1 LPVPESIKQAV
12 DEAWMRLA
20 IEEAMQ
26 AFEEGEVP
34 IGAVL
39 IRDEQLIARAHNR
52 VIDPS
57 DPTAHAEILAIRK
70 AASMMRNY
78 RLPGMT
84 LYVTIEPCIMCAGA
98 ILQARIK
105 RVVYGA
111 ADPKQGAVSTLYRLL
126 EDGRLNH
133 CVAVTGGVCADACK
147 EIISGFF
154 QGKRLISTLVSKP

>member
-1 LPVPESIKQAV
+1 MALAI
-12 DEAWMRLA
+12 DEARRAW
-20 IEEAMQ
+20 
-26 AFEEGEVP
+26 EEGEVP
-34 IGAVL
+34 VGAVL
-39 IRDEQLIARAHNR
+39 IRDEKLIARAHNR
-52 VIDPS
+52 VIAPS
-57 DPTAHAEILAIRK
+57 DPTAHAEIMVMRK

-84 LYVTIEPCIMCAGA
+84 LYVTIEPCSMCAGA

-126 EDGRLNH
+126 EDTRLNH
-133 CVAVTGGVCADACK
+133 RVAVTGGVCADACG

-154 QGKRLISTLVSKP
+154 QGKRLISTPVSKP